1 MKRVIAIISF
11 YVLALLCAMLP
22 LQQTDAPGAGS
33 SSRNAPTTAPPGPT
47 TKPEAREARETRETR
62 ALWVVRTTMETPES
76 VRALVQRARENGFTD
91 LIVQVRGRGDAYYES
106 SIEPRAEALTRQ
118 PASFDPLALTIEEAH
133 RHGIKVHAWINIYL
147 VADLESLPVS
157 RDHPIYKHPEW
168 VMVPRG
174 IATELYDVPPD
185 SDRYLD
191 RIIEFSRLNR
201 QELEG
206 LFVSPA
212 HPGVKDNLF
221 DIWMDIAKRY
231 EVDGLHFDYV
241 RYPNPQYDYSRVSI
255 DRFRQEVESKLTPSE
270 RRALVA
276 QSRQDPLF
284 YVRRF
289 PAGYGEFQR
298 AQVTELVARIY
309 RGVKSVKPNAIISA
323 AVFANEE
330 DAARSRFQD
339 WREWL
344 RMGWLDVVCPMS
356 YTPDTETFRKQ
367 LLGAVSLASGKRVW
381 GGIGAYKQ
389 TAESAVEKI
398 RVARELGAQGFIL
411 FSYDSSIKVSGLNP
425 QGDYLEK
432 VRDSLKDAS
441 VASSPQ

>member
-22 LQQTDAPGAGS
+22 LQQTDAPGSGS
-33 SSRNAPTTAPPGPT
+33 SLRETLSPAPPSPT
-47 TKPEAREARETRETR
+47 PKRETEAHETR
-62 ALWVVRTTMETPES
+62 ALWVVRTTMSSPDS
-76 VRALVQRARENGFTD
+76 VRELVRRAKENGFTD

-106 SIEPRAEALTRQ
+106 SIEPRAEAITRQ
-118 PASFDPLALTIEEAH
+118 AGFDPLALTIEEAH
-133 RHGIKVHAWINIYL
+133 REGIKVHAWINIYL

-157 RDHPIYKHPEW
+157 RDHPIYRHPEW
-168 VMVPRG
+168 LMVPRG

-185 SDRYLD
+185 SGAYLD

-201 QELEG
+201 NELEG

-212 HPGVKDNLF
+212 HPGVKDNLL

-241 RYPNPQYDYSRVSI
+241 RYPNPHYDYSRISI
-255 DRFRQEVESKLTPSE
+255 DRFRLEIEKKLTPRE
-270 RRALVA
+270 RRALIA
-276 QSRQDPLF
+276 EFRRDPLL
-284 YVRRF
+284 YIRRF
-289 PAGYGEFQR
+289 PVAYAEFQR
-298 AQVTELVARIY
+298 AQVTDLVSRIY
-309 RGVKSVKPNAIISA
+309 NGVKGVKPNAIISA

-330 DAARSRFQD
+330 DAARSRFQE

-344 RMGWLDVVCPMS
+344 RMGWLDVVCPMA
-356 YTPDTETFRKQ
+356 YTPDTEAFRKQ
-367 LLGAVSLASGKRVW
+367 LLTAMNLASGKRVW

-389 TAESAVEKI
+389 TAESAIEKI
-398 RVARELGAQGFIL
+398 RVAREVGAQGFIL
-411 FSYDSSIKVSGLNP
+411 FSYDSSIKASDLNP

-432 VRDSLKDAS
+432 VRDSLKDAAG
-441 VASSPQ
+441 ASPPQ